1 MGEWRA
7 GKKTV
12 SGEVGPTDNDAAK
25 AAESRPYMVA
35 PENQGGAQMA
45 NRGGLAGVA
54 GGVQAILKYERK
66 SE

>member
-1 MGEWRA
+1 
-7 GKKTV
+7 V